1 MQQEATI
8 TIDKD
13 HISVERIQI
22 ACGREI
28 RVVSVFPRQGRC
40 TPMDKLKT
48 LVELDYPQKQGSA

>member
-1 MQQEATI
+1 MQQEANI

-13 HISVERIQI
+13 HITVERTQI

-28 RVVSVFPRQGRC
+28 RVVSVFPRQGKC

-48 LVELDYPQKQGSA
+48 LVELDYQQKQRSA